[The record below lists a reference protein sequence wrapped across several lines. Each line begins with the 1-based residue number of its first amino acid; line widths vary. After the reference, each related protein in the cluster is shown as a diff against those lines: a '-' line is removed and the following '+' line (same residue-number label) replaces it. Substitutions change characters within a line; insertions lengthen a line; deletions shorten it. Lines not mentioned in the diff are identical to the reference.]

1 MRLLMLVIQCSHVS
15 RLQLLL
21 LGVGRVVVTSAPSW
35 VHLHV
40 EFLLLA
46 RHLVVLGLLRPIQ
59 RMPLKD
65 TPQVKVKGSV

>member
-1 MRLLMLVIQCSHVS
+1 MGVLMLVIQCSHVS

-21 LGVGRVVVTSAPSW
+21 LGVRRVVVTSAPAR

-40 EFLLLA
+40 ELLLLA

-59 RMPLKD
+59 CMPLKD
-65 TPQVKVKGSV
+65 TPQVKAKGSV